1 MPDQTSSG
9 TGYGAQQVEAS
20 CGEFSTTLKKALE
33 WVNDPANAARLEPQ
47 KRAIEQ
53 ELRTTAFET
62 SKLART
68 ASRPM
73 CIGVFGPSQSGKS
86 YLLSVLA
93 RKDSKLMAEFDG
105 PPGKVDFIAEIN
117 PKGGKEATGLVT
129 RFTLEPV
136 KTQANFPV
144 ALRLLNQTDLV
155 KVIVNAFTN
164 DSDLD
169 LETPPSRDDVL
180 AHVKSF
186 ENAVLSGYEDELRE
200 EHVWDL
206 HDYVRKR
213 ALRIDGWI
221 GAFWDRI
228 AELAPR
234 LPLNKRAELYSILWG
249 KHEALT
255 ALYLKLASSL
265 AKLGFAE
272 DVYAQTDALLPS
284 SNSILNV
291 DTLSKIAVE
300 DTSMLKLSTAKGA
313 VAELPR
319 SVVAALTAELRIRIS
334 ERAWDFL
341 DHTDLLD
348 FPGYRSRDNK
358 QDLKR
363 LLATA
368 REVTIEQMMLRGKV
382 DYLFQRYTADQELT
396 GMVLCIRDSNLE
408 VKTLPNV
415 IEDWITVTHG
425 AMAESRVGKPTL
437 LFFCLTM
444 FDNHLVVRAGDDPGN
459 PGEKFDARME
469 ASLIKPFGSKP
480 GTWPSNWTP
489 GKPFDNCFWI
499 RNPNVKAESTIEY
512 DDWREVGIREDK
524 IDWLKKLRD
533 ACCQV
538 PVVREHF
545 KDPAR
550 AFDEVMRL
558 NDGGVS
564 YLAESLAKVC
574 LPEMKAE
581 QLRNRLTDLRKKVAE
596 RLRPHYVPS
605 DVEVR
610 LREREEVCEQIFT
623 SIEDCLSA
631 NRFGTFLAGLCID
644 RVPLGDAVYVARTSG
659 ANGEANKEEGSSS
672 RRGLL
677 TSLVRPSSRDSK
689 TIKPR
694 PRQSTNVPLADAA
707 VQAWAAH
714 MKQIAESEP
723 FGRAVSI
730 PTAIMGQVVAEI
742 SQAAQRQKISDKI
755 ASQLD
760 RVLFIE
766 NNDAIVAKA
775 TLIAAHVLNSFITSL
790 GYDKRPVEERPRAP
804 DLSGGEGPIFAPK
817 PAVHDPSAIGEKRSP
832 FADSYAVNWS
842 AAFHASLRDNA
853 LSVDGSVQDPVQNA
867 RLGEIIEQLKP

>member
-1 MPDQTSSG
+1 MPDHSPARSNPS
-9 TGYGAQQVEAS
+9 AQQVETRCAA
-20 CGEFSTTLKKALE
+20 FSTTLKDALE
-33 WVNDPANAARLEPQ
+33 WVNHPSNAERLEPQ
-47 KRAIEQ
+47 RRAIEQ

-62 SKLART
+62 GKLART

-93 RKDSKLMAEFDG
+93 RKNSQLMAEFDG
-105 PPGKVDFIAEIN
+105 APGKVDFIAEIN

-129 RFTLEPV
+129 RFTLGPV
-136 KTQANFPV
+136 KTPANFPV
-144 ALRLLNQTDLV
+144 VLRLLNQTDVVKILV
-155 KVIVNAFTN
+155 NSFVN
-164 DSDLD
+164 DSDVD
-169 LETPPSRDDVL
+169 LETAPSRDDVL

-186 ENAVLSGYEDELRE
+186 ENAVLPNYEDDLRE

-213 ALRIDGWI
+213 ALRIDGWV

-234 LPLNKRAELYSILWG
+234 LPLQKRAELYSILWG
-249 KHEALT
+249 KHEAVT
-255 ALYLKLASSL
+255 ALYVKLVNGL
-265 AKLGFAE
+265 AKVGFAE
-272 DVYAQTDALLPS
+272 DAYAQIDALLPS
-284 SNSILNV
+284 STSILNV
-291 DTLSKIAVE
+291 DTLSKIAVD
-300 DTSMLKLSTAKGA
+300 DTSMLKLSTAKGT

-319 SVVAALTAELRIRIS
+319 SVVTALTAELQIKIS

-396 GMVLCIRDSNLE
+396 GMVLCIRDSTLE

-425 AMAESRVGKPTL
+425 ATAESRVGKPTL

-444 FDNHLVVRAGDDPGN
+444 FDNHLVVRAGDDPDN

-480 GTWPSNWTP
+480 GTWPTNWTP
-489 GKPFDNCFWI
+489 GQPFQNCFWI

-512 DDWREVGIREDK
+512 DDWREIGIRSDK
-524 IDWLKKLRD
+524 TEWLGKLRD
-533 ACCQV
+533 ASCQV
-538 PVVREHF
+538 PVVRQHF

-564 YLAESLAKVC
+564 YLAENLAKVC
-574 LPEMKAE
+574 VPEMKAE
-581 QLRNRLTDLRKKVAE
+581 QLRNRLVDLRRKIAE
-596 RLRPHYVPS
+596 RLRPHHVPS
-605 DVEVR
+605 DVDMR
-610 LREREEVCEQIFT
+610 LREREEVCGQIFRAL
-623 SIEDCLSA
+623 EDGPSA
-631 NRFGTFLAGLCID
+631 NRFGSFLAGLCID

-659 ANGEANKEEGSSS
+659 GNGNADPEQSTSS
-672 RRGLL
+672 RKGLL
-677 TSLVRPSSRDSK
+677 TGLLKGTQQPVLQPPK
-689 TIKPR
+689 
-694 PRQSTNVPLADAA
+694 RQSANAALAKAA
-707 VQAWAAH
+707 VQAWTNH
-714 MKQIAESEP
+714 MKLMAESEP
-723 FGRAVSI
+723 FGRAVGL
-730 PTAIMGQVVAEI
+730 PTTIMGQVVAEI
-742 SQAAQRQKISDKI
+742 VQAAQHQKVVEKI
-755 ASQLD
+755 TSQLD

-775 TLIAAHVLNSFITSL
+775 TLIAAHVLNNFVTTL
-790 GYDKRPVEERPRAP
+790 GYDKKPEEERPKAP
-804 DLSGGEGPIFAPK
+804 DFKGGEEPVFTPGPP
-817 PAVHDPSAIGEKRSP
+817 VHDASGIGEKRAP
-832 FADSYAVNWS
+832 FADKFAVNWS
-842 AAFHASLRDNA
+842 VAFHTALRENA
-853 LSVDGSVQDPVQNA
+853 LSMDGLVQDPVQNA
-867 RLGEIIEQLKP
+867 RLGDIIQQLSD